1 MNSSGLLAP
10 SSFASVKKTK
20 VFIMHVFG
28 PNLTNC
34 KIVFSLRVAVY
45 TPYQQFNMIFLIEG
59 ILSVNRNAQFQ
70 LSTARH
76 PRHLL
81 DNFKHLVM
89 IIIPHFFGC
98 IQLLV
103 QIPLVPPHRRMRR
116 EEQREGGGSGISKA
130 GYLVLM
136 LVFQQT
142 FLIRLSVYMI
152 EPTSH
157 QKARVA

>member
-89 IIIPHFFGC
+89 IIIPHPFSASA
-98 IQLLV
+98 
-103 QIPLVPPHRRMRR
+103 PPD
-116 EEQREGGGSGISKA
+116 EEGGAAGGGG
-130 GYLVLM
+130 GYL
-136 LVFQQT
+136 T
-142 FLIRLSVYMI
+142 
-152 EPTSH
+152 
-157 QKARVA
+157 ARSDSLTNKLKN